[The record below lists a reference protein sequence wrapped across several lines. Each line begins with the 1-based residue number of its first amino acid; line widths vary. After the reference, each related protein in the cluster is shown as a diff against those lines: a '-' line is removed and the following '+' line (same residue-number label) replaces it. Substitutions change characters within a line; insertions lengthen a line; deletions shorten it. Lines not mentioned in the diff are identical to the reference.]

1 MERQTGHQKLK
12 INKINNDFYEELD
25 EHWYTAYDHP
35 VALLRAEN
43 AVRTP
48 WVIEEISER
57 LGKKKSV
64 LDIGCGAGLLAN
76 ALAKEGHSVSG
87 IDLSAKSLE
96 VAKKHDA
103 TGLVD
108 YRSANAYSL
117 PYPDRSFD
125 AVCAM
130 DVLEHVEHPQLLIA
144 EASRVLKNKGL
155 FFFHTFNR
163 NFLSYLM
170 IIKGVD
176 WFVRNAP
183 KNMHV
188 YPLFIKPDELE
199 EIMHL
204 YQLKPQTWFGLRPQ
218 IFSRP
223 FFQMLLTRKV
233 PRDFRFCFSKSL
245 ITGYCGIAQ
254 KTLPYFF

>member
-1 MERQTGHQKLK
+1 MERQTGHYTM
-12 INKINNDFYEELD
+12 KINNEFYEQLSD
-25 EHWYTAYDHP
+25 HWYTAYDHP

-48 WVIEEISER
+48 WIIEEIEER

-87 IDLSAKSLE
+87 IDLSESSLE
-96 VAKKHDA
+96 VAKRHDE
-103 TGLVD
+103 TKLVA
-108 YRSANAYSL
+108 YRTANAYSL
-117 PYPDRSFD
+117 PYPDQSFD

-130 DVLEHVEHPQLLIA
+130 DVLEHVEHPHLLIA
-144 EASRVLKNKGL
+144 EASRVLKKKGF

-163 NFLSYLM
+163 NPLSYLM

-188 YPLFIKPDELE
+188 YPLFIKPQELE
-199 EIMHL
+199 EIMQV
-204 YQLKPQTWFGLRPQ
+204 YQLKTDMLIGLRPQ
-218 IFSRP
+218 IFTRS
-223 FFQMLLTRKV
+223 FFRMLFTRVV
-233 PRDFRFCFSKSL
+233 PKDFRFCFSKSL
-245 ITGYCGIAQ
+245 ATGYCGIAQ
-254 KTLPYFF
+254 KTVFA